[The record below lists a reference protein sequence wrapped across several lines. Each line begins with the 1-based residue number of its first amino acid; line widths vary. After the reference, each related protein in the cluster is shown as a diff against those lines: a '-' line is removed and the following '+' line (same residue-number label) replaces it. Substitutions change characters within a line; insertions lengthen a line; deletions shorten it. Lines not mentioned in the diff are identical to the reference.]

1 MDGLCGRICSLCSPL
16 VRFKSV
22 EDAGQLYTSM
32 TLTQLAWA
40 LAAFSILVFFLY
52 RHIGFGEIRASYG
65 LWFRREYWTDYNTV
79 EFLSWFT
86 KAIIIVPGLI
96 FGISLWWLYFF
107 TLLTSATLV
116 WASYRKLLP
125 TLVAFNTLWIFISIM
140 VIAQNLVK

>member
-1 MDGLCGRICSLCSPL
+1 MTELQIIAAVMVFLAL
-16 VRFKSV
+16 IAV
-22 EDAGQLYTSM
+22 LYT
-32 TLTQLAWA
+32 
-40 LAAFSILVFFLY
+40 
-52 RHIGFGEIRASYG
+52 HIGWRKLREVYSM
-65 LWFRREYWTDYNTV
+65 WFRREYWTDYNTV

-96 FGISLWWLYFF
+96 FGIQIWWLYVF

-140 VIAQNLVK
+140 VLAQNLVK